1 MIILGIIQM
10 AQKETIQYY
19 IKNHLF
25 KSRYM
30 IKKQEKKWKQF

>member
-19 IKNHLF
+19 IKNQSIQ
-25 KSRYM
+25 KS
-30 IKKQEKKWKQF
+30 IHD